1 MLKWSLCVKS
11 KWFPR
16 EKLIMF
22 DLSGVC
28 KPTLC
33 EVRMDGEVW
42 TSNFVAWSDSKLKF
56 TAFKSNY
63 SPKLN
68 H

>member
-16 EKLIMF
+16 EELIMF

-42 TSNFVAWSDSKLKF
+42 TSNFVAWSDF
-56 TAFKSNY
+56 QN
-63 SPKLN
+63 
-68 H
+68 